1 MNAFPYDVVMFDLD
15 GTLTCSEKG
24 VIFSAEQTLR
34 EMGREMPEDYET
46 RRMIGPPLYTTFHD
60 DFGLNEEDTKEAI
73 RRYREIHAR
82 EGYRRYSVY
91 PHIRTILKTLKQ
103 GGAYVALVTS
113 KAEQPARQVL
123 QYYGLLHYFDRISCA
138 QESSHNSE
146 KAQLIAAALPDH
158 FERAVMVGDRFYDIE
173 GANEA
178 GVDSIGA
185 AYGYGTEEELTRAG
199 ATTIAPDTESLLA
212 LLCPGSPAPQG
223 CLITFEGPDG
233 SGKTT
238 QVDLLESRL
247 RDFGF
252 PVLRTREPGGCEISE
267 AIRAIILAPAH
278 QEMGAACEALLYA
291 AARAQHVEQV
301 IRPAIGLGAVVLCD
315 RFVDSSVAYQGGG
328 RELGVDA
335 VQAVNE
341 LALGDLEPDMTIYLS
356 VDHRLAMTRR
366 TKATALDRLE
376 MEADAFHERVQKAY
390 EKLIRENRRR
400 FTIVEGDRAI
410 DEIAADVLRL
420 TLQKLEPEA
429 DWEA

>member
-1 MNAFPYDVVMFDLD
+1 
-15 GTLTCSEKG
+15 
-24 VIFSAEQTLR
+24 
-34 EMGREMPEDYET
+34 
-46 RRMIGPPLYTTFHD
+46 
-60 DFGLNEEDTKEAI
+60 
-73 RRYREIHAR
+73 
-82 EGYRRYSVY
+82 
-91 PHIRTILKTLKQ
+91 
-103 GGAYVALVTS
+103 
-113 KAEQPARQVL
+113 
-123 QYYGLLHYFDRISCA
+123 
-138 QESSHNSE
+138 
-146 KAQLIAAALPDH
+146 
-158 FERAVMVGDRFYDIE
+158 MVGDRFYDIE

-212 LLCPGSPAPQG
+212 LLCPGAPAPQG

-267 AIRAIILAPAH
+267 AIRAIILAPEH